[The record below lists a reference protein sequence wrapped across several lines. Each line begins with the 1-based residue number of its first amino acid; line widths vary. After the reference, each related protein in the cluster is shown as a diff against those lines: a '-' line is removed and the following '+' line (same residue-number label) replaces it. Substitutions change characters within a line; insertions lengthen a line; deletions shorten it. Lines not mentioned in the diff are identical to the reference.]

1 MLQGDFF
8 HVTSLDSADHTTRA
22 ILEIDPAHVIFKGHF
37 PGQPV
42 VPGVCMMQMVKE
54 ITEAVLGRETRLVKA
69 EQLKFLALLIPAESR
84 QLRMELKL
92 STRENGETGV
102 DAQLLNESTLFFK
115 FKGSFVPIS

>member
-22 ILEIDPAHVIFKGHF
+22 MLEINPAHVIFEGHF

-69 EQLKFLALLIPAESR
+69 DQLKFLALLIPAESR

-92 STRENGETGV
+92 SARENGETGV

-115 FKGSFVPIS
+115 FKGSFGPIS